1 MGGVSLCCVG
11 SGQENH
17 WKVLPL
23 RKSPHYVG
31 SRHAASCGTKGV
43 AASASVSP
51 IGSRGGPSCSPK
63 VYRCGS
69 GDHMIEFCRRVHAS
83 LGAGG
88 VGPCASGG
96 GDWS

>member
-1 MGGVSLCCVG
+1 MPCCA
-11 SGQENH
+11 NY
-17 WKVLPL
+17 PT
-23 RKSPHYVG
+23 HYVG

-63 VYRCGS
+63 VYRCGR
-69 GDHMIEFCRRVHAS
+69 GDHMIEFCRRVHAA